1 MNGTTAHP
9 VIVVGSGPTGLLLAG
24 DLAVAGVPVT
34 LVEKRP
40 HRVSNLS
47 RAFVLHARTLEQL
60 DARGLAD
67 GLESAGRT
75 LDRLRLFGRQ
85 TIALDTLPSRFNH
98 LLVIPQ
104 YEVEKALHLRA
115 EQAGVRFRY
124 ESEVTGLTQDADGVT
139 VTVRTAAGTDEELR
153 AAYVV
158 GTDGMR
164 SAVRDAIGL
173 PFPGRSV
180 IRSVV
185 LADVRLAEEPE
196 SLLTVDT
203 AGDAF
208 AFLAPFGDGY
218 HRVIAWNRARDVPDS
233 EPLALDEVKEV
244 TRLALGRDYGMY
256 DARWMSRFHSDE
268 RQAPAYRVGRVF
280 LAGDAAHVHT
290 PAGGQGMNT
299 GLQDAANLSWK
310 LAQVLHGHARPDLL
324 DTYQSERHPVGRSV
338 LRSSG
343 GIVRLAMAKRPA
355 TLALRAALTALLG
368 VAPARR
374 RAVGQITGIGFR
386 YPAPRGAHRLTGTR
400 VPDVA
405 LAGGGRLHEALRG
418 GRFVLITPG
427 DRAGAGADR
436 KGPPRRGTLGERPPY
451 GPPRAARRIR
461 RLGGG
466 RGRCEGRRRGPLG
479 ARRLTREEHRRLPL
493 RRLRREQH
501 LPQQV
506 GQLSGALG
514 GEGRRQGLGLGGEAG
529 ADRTVDQV
537 EPLLGQSHP
546 QSPPVVRIGGAAQQS
561 RPLQF
566 VEPAGHPAGGEH
578 QRCRELTGREGV
590 GLAGP
595 AQGGQDV
602 ELAPRQAEMAVRP
615 FRTVTH
621 RPRDPVD
628 PAEDLHGGGVEIG
641 PDLRPLLDDRVDRV
655 LARRLRRLGRLRRL
669 RGAHGV
675 SIRPRPV
682 VRKKVACG

>member
-67 GLESAGRT
+67 ELETAGRT
-75 LDRLRLFGRQ
+75 LDRLRLFGRL

-104 YEVEKALHLRA
+104 YEVEKALHRRA

-139 VTVRTAAGTDEELR
+139 VTVRTADGTDEELR
-153 AAYVV
+153 AAYAV

-196 SLLTVDT
+196 SLLTVNT

-324 DTYQSERHPVGRSV
+324 DSYQDERHPVGRSV

-355 TLALRAALTALLG
+355 TLALRAALTTLLD
-368 VAPARR
+368 VAAPARR

-418 GRFVLITPG
+418 GKFVLITPG
-427 DRAGAGADR
+427 DHAGAGADR
-436 KGPPRRGTLGERPPY
+436 
-451 GPPRAARRIR
+451 
-461 RLGGG
+461 
-466 RGRCEGRRRGPLG
+466 EGRLAVERWAGDRRTVLLVRPDGYV
-479 ARRLTREEHRRLPL
+479 AW
-493 RRLRREQH
+493 
-501 LPQQV
+501 
-506 GQLSGALG
+506 A
-514 GEGRRQGLGLGGEAG
+514 ADG
-529 ADRTVDQV
+529 ADAKAVD
-537 EPLLGQSHP
+537 
-546 QSPPVVRIGGAAQQS
+546 AALS
-561 RPLQF
+561 
-566 VEPAGHPAGGEH
+566 AH
-578 QRCRELTGREGV
+578 V
-590 GLAGP
+590 G
-595 AQGGQDV
+595 
-602 ELAPRQAEMAVRP
+602 
-615 FRTVTH
+615 
-621 RPRDPVD
+621 
-628 PAEDLHGGGVEIG
+628 
-641 PDLRPLLDDRVDRV
+641 
-655 LARRLRRLGRLRRL
+655 
-669 RGAHGV
+669 
-675 SIRPRPV
+675 
-682 VRKKVACG
+682 